1 MRCFA
6 VSLTAALTLVA
17 CSAPPAE
24 RACQDLCDQRIFAC
38 GSPQSESE
46 CMWICLAGME
56 WRKQEGRRCHKQH
69 RREIACLA
77 NVDDCEFLLDE
88 IRYRRGDPC
97 AERGNARAAACNENG
112 VPGDEL
118 VPLSFD
124 PDAEWPWSEEGDE
137 DPESEDD
144 SDDADADA
152 DAGADDADADDDDG
166 VIRGDIYRL

>member
-6 VSLTAALTLVA
+6 VTLTAALTLVA

-24 RACQDLCDQRIFAC
+24 QACQDLCDQRIFAC
-38 GSPQSESE
+38 GSPQSEAE

-56 WRKQEGRRCHKQH
+56 WRKQEGRRCHKLH

-77 NVDDCEFLLDE
+77 DVDDCEFLLEE

-97 AERGNARAAACNENG
+97 AERGNARAAACNEKG

-124 PDAEWPWSEEGDE
+124 PDAEWPWSEDDE
-137 DPESEDD
+137 DLE
-144 SDDADADA
+144 SDD
-152 DAGADDADADDDDG
+152 DDDDDDVEADADDDEG
-166 VIRGDIYRL
+166 VIRGDVYRL

>member
-1 MRCFA
+1 
-6 VSLTAALTLVA
+6 
-17 CSAPPAE
+17 
-24 RACQDLCDQRIFAC
+24 
-38 GSPQSESE
+38 
-46 CMWICLAGME
+46 MWICLAGME

-118 VPLSFD
+118 VPLSFA
-124 PDAEWPWSEEGDE
+124 PDAEWPWSEEGDDE
-137 DPESEDD
+137 DLESEDD
-144 SDDADADA
+144 
-152 DAGADDADADDDDG
+152 ADDAGVEDDAGDDEG
-166 VIRGDIYRL
+166 LIRGDIYRL